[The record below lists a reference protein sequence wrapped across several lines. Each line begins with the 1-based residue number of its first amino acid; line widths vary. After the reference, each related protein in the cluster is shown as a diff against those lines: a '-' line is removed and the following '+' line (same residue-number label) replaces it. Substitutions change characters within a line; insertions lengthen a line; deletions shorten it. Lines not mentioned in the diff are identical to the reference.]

1 MNGGLTMRN
10 WINWIN
16 KTFALNNK
24 SSNNILIA
32 IFYSLLVNIFSGS
45 GVLLLLLFFYKKLD
59 KTSYIFLAILI
70 LIILAISLGLEYN
83 KLYYITY
90 NESANLRIKIG
101 NQLKNLPL
109 SYFSKHDLS
118 DLAQTIMS
126 DIAKMEHAISHALAQ
141 TIAFVLF
148 FILVSIAMLYF
159 NFYLAMAIIIPFI
172 INILILFL
180 TKKVQIK
187 SNTKYYKILRKNSES
202 FQENIE
208 LQQEIQSLNLEKE
221 MKEKLYIQMDETEK
235 IHFEV
240 ESFITALLSLINLLF
255 YIEIGVLI
263 LIGSYLFYTN
273 KISLISLISF
283 LLISLKLNEGSL
295 ASTLNITELFY
306 IDARVKRLKEIINY
320 PTQKGKDITLKS
332 FDIQLTNVSFS
343 YENEQILKDI
353 NFVAKQNE
361 ITALVGKS
369 GSGKSTLLK
378 LISRLEDYNSGKI
391 CIDKIDI
398 KDISTASLF
407 KNISIVFQDVIL
419 FNDTILENIRVGNLN
434 ASDEEVIKAAQKACC
449 DEFVEKL
456 PNKYNTLI
464 GENGT
469 SLSSGQRQRI
479 SIARAFLKNAKIL
492 LLDEISSSL
501 DVDNEIQ
508 IQKSLQNLVKEKT
521 VIVISHRIKS
531 IENVDKI
538 VVIDE
543 GKVCDSGTHNE
554 LLNRC
559 KIYKDL
565 VTKSELGDNFI
576 F

>member
-1 MNGGLTMRN
+1 MR
-10 WINWIN
+10 NWIN

-45 GVLLLLLFFYKKLD
+45 GILLLLLFFYKKLD
-59 KTSYIFLAILI
+59 KISYIFLAILI

>member
-1 MNGGLTMRN
+1 MMR
-10 WINWIN
+10 NWIN

-45 GVLLLLLFFYKKLD
+45 GILLLLLFFYKKLD
-59 KTSYIFLAILI
+59 KISYIFLAILI

-273 KISLISLISF
+273 KINLISLISF

>member
-1 MNGGLTMRN
+1 MR
-10 WINWIN
+10 NWIN

-45 GVLLLLLFFYKKLD
+45 GVLLLLLFFCKKLD
-59 KTSYIFLAILI
+59 KISYIFLAILI

-159 NFYLAMAIIIPFI
+159 NFYLAMAIIVPFI

-273 KISLISLISF
+273 KINLISLISF

-343 YENEQILKDI
+343 YETEQILKDI

-449 DEFVEKL
+449 DEFIEKL

>member
-1 MNGGLTMRN
+1 MR
-10 WINWIN
+10 NWIN

-32 IFYSLLVNIFSGS
+32 IFYSILVNIFSGS
-45 GVLLLLLFFYKKLD
+45 GVLLLLLFFCKKLD
-59 KTSYIFLAILI
+59 KISYIFLAILI

-148 FILVSIAMLYF
+148 FILVSITMLYF

-273 KISLISLISF
+273 KISLIGLISF

-343 YENEQILKDI
+343 YETEQILKDI

-449 DEFVEKL
+449 DEFIEKL

>member
-1 MNGGLTMRN
+1 MR
-10 WINWIN
+10 NWIN

-59 KTSYIFLAILI
+59 KISYIFLAILI

-273 KISLISLISF
+273 KINLISLISF
-283 LLISLKLNEGSL
+283 LISLKLNEGSL

>member
-1 MNGGLTMRN
+1 MR
-10 WINWIN
+10 NWIN

-45 GVLLLLLFFYKKLD
+45 GILLLLLFFYKKLD
-59 KTSYIFLAILI
+59 KISYIFLAILI

-273 KISLISLISF
+273 KINLISLISF

>member
-1 MNGGLTMRN
+1 MR
-10 WINWIN
+10 NWIN

-59 KTSYIFLAILI
+59 KISYIFLAILI

-343 YENEQILKDI
+343 YENGQILKDI

-456 PNKYNTLI
+456 PNKYNTII

>member
-1 MNGGLTMRN
+1 MR
-10 WINWIN
+10 NWIN

-32 IFYSLLVNIFSGS
+32 IFYSLLVNIFSVS

-59 KTSYIFLAILI
+59 KISYIFLAILI

-148 FILVSIAMLYF
+148 FILVSITMLYF

-273 KISLISLISF
+273 KINLISLISF

-343 YENEQILKDI
+343 YETEQILKDI

>member
-1 MNGGLTMRN
+1 MR
-10 WINWIN
+10 NWIN

-45 GVLLLLLFFYKKLD
+45 GILLLLLFFYKKLD
-59 KTSYIFLAILI
+59 KISYIFLAILI

-83 KLYYITY
+83 KLYFITY

-508 IQKSLQNLVKEKT
+508 IQKSLQNLIKEKT

>member
-1 MNGGLTMRN
+1 MR
-10 WINWIN
+10 NWIN

-70 LIILAISLGLEYN
+70 LIILVISLGLEYN

>member
-1 MNGGLTMRN
+1 MNGGLMMR
-10 WINWIN
+10 NWIN

-45 GVLLLLLFFYKKLD
+45 GVLLLLLFFCKKLD
-59 KTSYIFLAILI
+59 KISYIFLAILI

-159 NFYLAMAIIIPFI
+159 NFYLAMAIIVPFI

-273 KISLISLISF
+273 KINLISLISF

-343 YENEQILKDI
+343 YETEQILKDI

-449 DEFVEKL
+449 DEFIEKL

>member
-1 MNGGLTMRN
+1 MR
-10 WINWIN
+10 NWIN

-45 GVLLLLLFFYKKLD
+45 GILLLLLFFYKKLD
-59 KTSYIFLAILI
+59 KISYIFLAILI

-456 PNKYNTLI
+456 PNKYNTII

>member
-1 MNGGLTMRN
+1 MR
-10 WINWIN
+10 NWIN

-59 KTSYIFLAILI
+59 KISYIFLAILI

-343 YENEQILKDI
+343 YENKQILKDI

>member
-1 MNGGLTMRN
+1 MR
-10 WINWIN
+10 NWIN

-45 GVLLLLLFFYKKLD
+45 GILLLLLFFYKKLD
-59 KTSYIFLAILI
+59 KISYIFLAILI

-187 SNTKYYKILRKNSES
+187 SNTKYYKILRKNSEY

>member
-1 MNGGLTMRN
+1 MR
-10 WINWIN
+10 NWIN

-59 KTSYIFLAILI
+59 KISYIFLAILI

-208 LQQEIQSLNLEKE
+208 LQQEIQSFNLEKE

-273 KISLISLISF
+273 KINLISLISF

>member
-1 MNGGLTMRN
+1 MR
-10 WINWIN
+10 NWIN

-59 KTSYIFLAILI
+59 KISYIFLAILI

>member
-1 MNGGLTMRN
+1 MR
-10 WINWIN
+10 NWIN

-59 KTSYIFLAILI
+59 KISYIFLAILI

-208 LQQEIQSLNLEKE
+208 LQQEIQSLNL
-221 MKEKLYIQMDETEK
+221 QMDETEK

>member
-1 MNGGLTMRN
+1 MR
-10 WINWIN
+10 NWIN

-59 KTSYIFLAILI
+59 KISYIFLAILI

-148 FILVSIAMLYF
+148 FILVSITMLYF

-263 LIGSYLFYTN
+263 LIGSYLFYIN

>member
-1 MNGGLTMRN
+1 MR
-10 WINWIN
+10 NWIN

-273 KISLISLISF
+273 KINLISLISF

>member
-1 MNGGLTMRN
+1 MR
-10 WINWIN
+10 NWIN

-45 GVLLLLLFFYKKLD
+45 GILLLLLFFYKKLD
-59 KTSYIFLAILI
+59 KISYIFLAILI

-407 KNISIVFQDVIL
+407 KNISIVFQNVIL

>member
-1 MNGGLTMRN
+1 MNGGLTMR
-10 WINWIN
+10 NWIN

-59 KTSYIFLAILI
+59 KISYIFLAILI

-148 FILVSIAMLYF
+148 FILVSITMLYF

-221 MKEKLYIQMDETEK
+221 TKEKLYIQMDETEK

-273 KISLISLISF
+273 KISLIGLISF

-343 YENEQILKDI
+343 YETEQILKDI

>member
-1 MNGGLTMRN
+1 MR
-10 WINWIN
+10 NWIN

-45 GVLLLLLFFYKKLD
+45 GVLLLLLFFCKKLD
-59 KTSYIFLAILI
+59 KISYIFLAILI

-273 KISLISLISF
+273 KISLIGLISF

-343 YENEQILKDI
+343 YETEQILKDI

>member
-1 MNGGLTMRN
+1 MR
-10 WINWIN
+10 NWIN

-45 GVLLLLLFFYKKLD
+45 GILLLLLFFYKKLD
-59 KTSYIFLAILI
+59 KISYIFLAILI

-148 FILVSIAMLYF
+148 FILVSITMLYF

-273 KISLISLISF
+273 KINLISLISF

-343 YENEQILKDI
+343 YETEQILKDI

>member
-1 MNGGLTMRN
+1 MR
-10 WINWIN
+10 NWIN

-59 KTSYIFLAILI
+59 KISYIFLAILI

-343 YENEQILKDI
+343 YETEQILKDI

>member
-1 MNGGLTMRN
+1 MR
-10 WINWIN
+10 NWIN

-59 KTSYIFLAILI
+59 KISYIFLAILI

-83 KLYYITY
+83 KLYFITY

-273 KISLISLISF
+273 KINLISLISF

>member
-1 MNGGLTMRN
+1 MMR
-10 WINWIN
+10 NWIN

-59 KTSYIFLAILI
+59 KISYIFLAILI

-83 KLYYITY
+83 KLYFITY

-508 IQKSLQNLVKEKT
+508 IQKSLQNLIKEKT

>member
-1 MNGGLTMRN
+1 MR
-10 WINWIN
+10 NWIN

-59 KTSYIFLAILI
+59 KISYIFLAILI

-407 KNISIVFQDVIL
+407 KNISIVFQNVIL

>member
-1 MNGGLTMRN
+1 MR
-10 WINWIN
+10 NWIN

-59 KTSYIFLAILI
+59 KISYIFLAILI

-263 LIGSYLFYTN
+263 LIGSYLFYIN

>member
-1 MNGGLTMRN
+1 MR
-10 WINWIN
+10 NWIN

-45 GVLLLLLFFYKKLD
+45 GILLLLLFFYKKLD
-59 KTSYIFLAILI
+59 KISYIFLAILI

-148 FILVSIAMLYF
+148 FILVSITMLYF

-273 KISLISLISF
+273 KINLISLISF

>member
-1 MNGGLTMRN
+1 MR
-10 WINWIN
+10 NWIN

-70 LIILAISLGLEYN
+70 IIILAISLGLEYN

>member
-1 MNGGLTMRN
+1 MNGGLMMR
-10 WINWIN
+10 NWIN

-45 GVLLLLLFFYKKLD
+45 GILLLLLFFYKKLD
-59 KTSYIFLAILI
+59 KISYIFLAILI

-273 KISLISLISF
+273 KINLISLISF

>member
-1 MNGGLTMRN
+1 MR
-10 WINWIN
+10 NWIN

-45 GVLLLLLFFYKKLD
+45 GVLLLLLFFYKKLN
-59 KTSYIFLAILI
+59 KISYIFLAILI

>member
-1 MNGGLTMRN
+1 MR
-10 WINWIN
+10 NWIN

-45 GVLLLLLFFYKKLD
+45 GVLLLLLFFCKKLD
-59 KTSYIFLAILI
+59 KISYIFLAILI

-273 KISLISLISF
+273 KINLISLISF

-343 YENEQILKDI
+343 YETEQILKDI

>member
-1 MNGGLTMRN
+1 MMR
-10 WINWIN
+10 NWIN

-45 GVLLLLLFFYKKLD
+45 GILLLLLFFYKKLD
-59 KTSYIFLAILI
+59 KISYIFLAILI

-109 SYFSKHDLS
+109 PYFSKHDLS
-118 DLAQTIMS
+118 DLAQTIIS

>member
-1 MNGGLTMRN
+1 MR
-10 WINWIN
+10 NWIN

-59 KTSYIFLAILI
+59 KISYIFLAILI

-83 KLYYITY
+83 KLYFITY

-141 TIAFVLF
+141 TIAFMLF

-273 KISLISLISF
+273 KINLISLISF

>member
-1 MNGGLTMRN
+1 MR
-10 WINWIN
+10 NWIN

-59 KTSYIFLAILI
+59 KISYIFLAILI

-273 KISLISLISF
+273 KINLISLISF

>member
-1 MNGGLTMRN
+1 MNGGLTMR
-10 WINWIN
+10 NWIN

-59 KTSYIFLAILI
+59 KISYIFLAILI

>member
-1 MNGGLTMRN
+1 MR
-10 WINWIN
+10 NWIN

-59 KTSYIFLAILI
+59 KISYIFLAILI
-70 LIILAISLGLEYN
+70 LIILTISLGLEYN

-273 KISLISLISF
+273 KINLISLISF

-343 YENEQILKDI
+343 YETEQILKDI

>member
-1 MNGGLTMRN
+1 MR
-10 WINWIN
+10 NWIN

-59 KTSYIFLAILI
+59 KISYIFLAILI

-221 MKEKLYIQMDETEK
+221 TKEKLYIQMDETEK

-273 KISLISLISF
+273 KISLIGLISF

-343 YENEQILKDI
+343 YETEQILKDI